1 MSTAAWSAVG
11 IIVVA
16 LITAAGTW
24 ATNRTSTRA
33 TRKSDA
39 IAGYASLTD
48 QLQEERAAMQDT
60 IDKLR
65 EAVDTAQ
72 ATANT
77 ALSTAT
83 RAEEMV
89 TTLVREVEPIV
100 AWIDAGAHPPPPS
113 VSEALRAILA
123 RHPRHG

>member
-1 MSTAAWSAVG
+1 MSTNTLTALG
-11 IIVVA
+11 PIVVA
-16 LITAAGTW
+16 VIGALGVW
-24 ATNRTSTRA
+24 ATGRLSSRA
-33 TRKSDA
+33 AEKSGA
-39 IAGYASLTD
+39 LNGYASLTD
-48 QLQEERAAMQDT
+48 QLQEERATLQDT

-72 ATANT
+72 ATANA

-113 VSEALRAILA
+113 VSDTLRAILA

>member
-1 MSTAAWSAVG
+1 MSADTLTVLGPIMVAVIG
-11 IIVVA
+11 A
-16 LITAAGTW
+16 LGVW
-24 ATNRTSTRA
+24 ATGRLSSRA
-33 TRKSDA
+33 AEKSGA
-39 IAGYASLTD
+39 LNGYASLTD
-48 QLQEERAAMQDT
+48 QLQEERATLQGT

-113 VSEALRAILA
+113 VSDTLRAILA